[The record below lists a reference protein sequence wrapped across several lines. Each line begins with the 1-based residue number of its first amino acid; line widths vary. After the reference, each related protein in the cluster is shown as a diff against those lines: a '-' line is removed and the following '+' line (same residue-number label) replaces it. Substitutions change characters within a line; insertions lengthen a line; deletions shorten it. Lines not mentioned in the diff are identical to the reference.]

1 MARKKRS
8 IVTTVA
14 PTAEAK
20 STARY
25 QDSFQQNVGKKFEEV
40 GKKLEGSKKTLIYG
54 LVALAVLAIVIGI
67 FFAWNSRTNAAAQAA
82 LAKAIETSD
91 AAITDN
97 PVPIGSSTKQFK
109 TAKERSQA
117 AIPEFQAVVEQ
128 FGGPVAEKAK
138 YFIAVN
144 QLNLDRAVGTS
155 ELEGLVNSGGEVGTM
170 AKFALAQVRNE
181 DGKPDEAI
189 ALYKDLA
196 AASDQTIPRDT
207 INFELAKIY
216 EKQGKKQEAVDLLFS
231 IVKTASET
239 KDLDGKP
246 ITLGASARAAKDKLK
261 LLDPEKAKEIPEP
274 ESAIPDLD
282 QMNRVQQVNVP

>member
-40 GKKLEGSKKTLIYG
+40 GKTLEGNRRTLIYG
-54 LVALAVLAIVIGI
+54 IGALVVLAIVVGI

-82 LAKAIETSD
+82 LAKAIETAEAPISN
-91 AAITDN
+91 N
-97 PVPIGSSTKQFK
+97 PVPAGSTTKQFK

-117 AIPEFQAVVEQ
+117 AIPEFQAVVDQ

-144 QLNLDRAVGTS
+144 QLNLDRAAGITEMES
-155 ELEGLVNSGGEVGTM
+155 LVNAGGEVGTM
-170 AKFALAQVRNE
+170 AKFALAQIRTE
-181 DGKPDEAI
+181 DGKPDEAA
-189 ALYKDLA
+189 ALYKELA
-196 AASDQTIPRDT
+196 ASSDPTIPKDS
-207 INFELAKIY
+207 INLELAKIY
-216 EKQGKKQEAVDLLFS
+216 EKQGKKQEAVDVLFG
-231 IVKTASET
+231 IVKKASET

-246 ITLGASARAAKDKLK
+246 INLSPAAQSAKDKLK
-261 LLDPEKAKEIPEP
+261 ELDPEKAKEIPEP
-274 ESAIPDLD
+274 ATPELPGQID
-282 QMNRVQQVNVP
+282 VP

>member
-8 IVTTVA
+8 VVTTVA
-14 PTAEAK
+14 PTADAK

-40 GKKLEGSKKTLIYG
+40 GKTLEGNKKHLIYG
-54 LVALAVLAIVIGI
+54 LGALVVLAIVVGI
-67 FFAWNSRTNAAAQAA
+67 FFLWNSRTNAAAQAA
-82 LAKAIETSD
+82 LAKAIETAESPISTNAVPAGS
-91 AAITDN
+91 AA
-97 PVPIGSSTKQFK
+97 KQFR

-144 QLNLDRAVGTS
+144 QLNLDRAVGVS
-155 ELEGLVNSGGEVGTM
+155 ELEALANSSGEVGLLS
-170 AKFALAQVRNE
+170 KFALAQIRNE

-189 ALYKDLA
+189 ALYKELA
-196 AASDQTIPRDT
+196 ASSDPTIPKDT
-207 INFELAKIY
+207 INLELARIY
-216 EKQGKKQEAVDLLFS
+216 EKQGKKQEAVDLLFG

-246 ITLGASARAAKDKLK
+246 ILLSASAQAAKDKLK
-261 LLDPEKAKEIPEP
+261 ELDPEKAKEIPEP
-274 ESAIPDLD
+274 APVVPDLD
-282 QMNRVQQVNVP
+282 QIPAP